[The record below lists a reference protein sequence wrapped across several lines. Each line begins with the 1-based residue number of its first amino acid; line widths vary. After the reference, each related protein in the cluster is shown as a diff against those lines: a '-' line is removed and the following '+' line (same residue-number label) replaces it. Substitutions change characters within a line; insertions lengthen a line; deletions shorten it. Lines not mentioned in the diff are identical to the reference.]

1 MKVEREYQVKQI
13 VDYDI
18 NGKVKAEIQE
28 LLCECFG
35 DDYPD
40 DRIYFKQIPHF
51 RYLVHNE
58 DQRLVGHVGVDYRVM
73 NLKDEPINVL
83 GIIDLCVSKGSRSL
97 GIGSQLLF
105 EVERFSDG
113 RNIDFLLL
121 FAYDPSL
128 YEKNGFQS
136 VSNQCTWMK
145 INDQNQTTRGIGTE
159 TINEIMIK
167 QLGTKKWSS
176 GHLDMLGYLY

>member
-18 NGKVKAEIQE
+18 KGKMKAEIQE
-28 LLCECFG
+28 LLNECFG
-35 DDYPD
+35 DGYPD

-73 NLKDEPINVL
+73 KLEGEPINVL
-83 GIIDLCVSKGSRSL
+83 GVIDLCVSKGSRSL

-105 EVERFSDG
+105 ELERFCNG

-121 FAYDPSL
+121 FADDPSL
-128 YEKNGFQS
+128 YKRNGFQS

-159 TINEIMIK
+159 TINQLMIK
-167 QLGTKKWSS
+167 PIGTKKWSS
-176 GHLDMLGYLY
+176 GQLDMLGYLY